1 MSRFVLRKRC
11 AFTLIE
17 LLVVIAIIAILIGLL
32 LPAVQKVRE
41 AAARSQC
48 MNNLKQIGLATH
60 NCNDTYNKLPPLVG
74 SFSGTIDQ
82 TIHFWLLPFIEQQ
95 NLYSSAGTGN
105 SFDVVNLPAAPLN
118 AAATA
123 AVKTYIC
130 PADPSISGGYTPN
143 ASAAATFGGG
153 GRTQTLPAATSYAAN
168 GLVFGTNFGGN
179 FLPSNNQAGGGGTG
193 TARIPSTFQDGM
205 SNTIIFAEKY
215 GDCGGNTGSGTNG
228 NNGGSL
234 WYRNN
239 FPSTFGPYFN
249 ARQEAAPITANT
261 FQVKPNPYNST
272 VACLFYLPST
282 AHTGGMNVALGD
294 GSVRNVTQGISPTSF
309 FAAST
314 PANGDPLGSD
324 W

>member
-1 MSRFVLRKRC
+1 MPRFVHRKRR

-48 MNNLKQIGLATH
+48 QNNLKQLGLAIH

-74 SFSGTIDQ
+74 NFSGANAE
-82 TIHFWLLPFIEQQ
+82 TIHFWLLPFIEQG
-95 NLYSSAGTGN
+95 NLYNLAGAGSN
-105 SFDVVNLPAAPLN
+105 YAPDSLPAAPLN

-123 AVKTYIC
+123 AIKTYIC
-130 PADPSISGGYTPN
+130 PADPSISNGYTPN
-143 ASAAATFGGG
+143 ASAAATFGGA

-168 GLVFGTNFGGN
+168 GQVFASSFNANFQPT
-179 FLPSNNQAGGGGTG
+179 LGGGTG
-193 TARIPSTFQDGM
+193 TARIPATFQDGT
-205 SNTIIFAEKY
+205 SNTIVFAEKY

-239 FPSTFGPYFN
+239 FASTYGPYFN
-249 ARQEAAPITANT
+249 ARAEAVPYPANT
-261 FQVKPNPYNST
+261 FQVKPNPFNDINR
-272 VACLFYLPST
+272 CLFYLPST
-282 AHTGGMNVALGD
+282 AHTGAMVVGLGD
-294 GSVRNVTQGISPTSF
+294 GSVRMVSQGISAPSF
-309 FAAST
+309 WAAST
-314 PANGDPLGSD
+314 PANGDLPGPD